1 MKTGLITQP
10 MMIWSLKR
18 LMNNPYEPPSVP
30 PQEDDLNISGAYKEF
45 TLWSI
50 LIVALFFLLDS
61 IRTVATSIVKN
72 VILVIRYV
80 IDLNH

>member
-1 MKTGLITQP
+1 
-10 MMIWSLKR
+10 MMIASLKR

-50 LIVALFFLLDS
+50 LIMALFVLLDS

-72 VILVIRYV
+72 ILLVLRYIV
-80 IDLNH
+80 DLNS

>member
-1 MKTGLITQP
+1 
-10 MMIWSLKR
+10 
-18 LMNNPYEPPSVP
+18 MNNPYDPPSVP
-30 PQEDDLNISGAYKEF
+30 PQEEDEPNINGAYKEF
-45 TLWSI
+45 TLWGI
-50 LIVALFFLLDS
+50 LLAALFFLLDS